1 METRPHSTA
10 TANVRYHASRVQTTP
25 HLTAV
30 FDLLFDVVPRR
41 TQTAF
46 SGLALVAGRLVF
58 ARVAGETTYRVFI
71 GTRDAL
77 AVDILGFARHM
88 RLDGDAYAYVLE
100 RLASIC

>member
-1 METRPHSTA
+1 METRPHSAA

-30 FDLLFDVVPRR
+30 LDLLFDVAPRR
-41 TQTAF
+41 TQVTF

-58 ARVAGETTYRVFI
+58 ARVSGEATYRVFI

-77 AVDILGFARHM
+77 AIDILGFARHM
-88 RLDGDAYAYVLE
+88 RFGDEANAYVRD